1 MNNHDNS
8 MSSTSRRVG
17 LYNAPTDVRMAHIA
31 AGLKKRRAASW
42 RLRLY
47 GIFGIVND
55 IQFANFF
62 HSLNSFI
69 NTNIYKFNSHI
80 F

>member
-31 AGLKKRRAASW
+31 AGLRSAAPHHGVFVFMVYW
-42 RLRLY
+42 E
-47 GIFGIVND
+47 
-55 IQFANFF
+55 
-62 HSLNSFI
+62 
-69 NTNIYKFNSHI
+69 
-80 F
+80 